1 MAETF
6 ADYELLDKEY
16 ESREELHNRL
26 MGTAQPALKRDS
38 WQPQKSDDMFMDE
51 YVELHRELCGK
62 ANYIWQRYVSG
73 STCTRLQ
80 LPDHHVIVLEAEINR
95 GNMHPDIFL
104 HCFEY
109 IAIGLKQNALYRF
122 VKSKMQDNGKGRE
135 NQFWK

>member
-1 MAETF
+1 M
-6 ADYELLDKEY
+6 
-16 ESREELHNRL
+16 HNL
-26 MGTAQPALKRDS
+26 IVEKICDGALPMQIY
-38 WQPQKSDDMFMDE
+38 W
-51 YVELHRELCGK
+51 
-62 ANYIWQRYVSG
+62 NG
-73 STCTRLQ
+73 SQRLQ